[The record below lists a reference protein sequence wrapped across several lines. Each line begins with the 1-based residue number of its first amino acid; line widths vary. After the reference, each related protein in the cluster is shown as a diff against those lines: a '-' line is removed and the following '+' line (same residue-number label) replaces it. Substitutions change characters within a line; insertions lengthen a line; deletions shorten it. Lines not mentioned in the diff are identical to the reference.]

1 MRRLPL
7 VLRLVPMLALGGAA
21 GLGQAPFGLWPV
33 TILALGAAAV
43 VLAQTQRWRSAALQG
58 WAFGAGYFALSLV
71 WIVQPFLVDPLRHG
85 WMAPFALSFMAAGL
99 ALFWALGFAVAHV
112 LGGRALALVGALTLT
127 EIIRSYLFTGFPWA
141 LPGHV
146 LIDTPLAQMA
156 IWGGAHGLGILVML
170 GALAVAGIWQ
180 RQWGNVL
187 LGVGAVAGA
196 WVWGAARLELTGVT
210 LDGPVMRLIQPNA
223 PQHQKWDPAY
233 TPIFFQRQVEFS
245 AKPMPDGQRPDLI
258 VWPETAVPLALEDAD
273 FVFERISEAAQA
285 PVLLGIQRFQGTRM
299 FNSAAL
305 IGTDGQVVQVYDK
318 HHLVPFGEYLPLG
331 DVLSDF
337 GLRGFAAR
345 DGNGFA
351 AGPGP
356 RLMDLGPKIGAAL
369 PLICYEVVFPNDI
382 NAAPDRPALLL
393 QITNDAWFG
402 TFSGPYQHLAQARL
416 RAIEQGLPLA
426 RAANTGV
433 SAMIDPL
440 GRITAQ
446 IPLGQAGYVD
456 AVLPRPSETTLYR
469 QTGDWGVLGLA
480 WLFLVASALSA
491 GRRPSRKLR

>member
-7 VLRLVPMLALGGAA
+7 PLRLVPMLVLGAMA

-33 TILALGAAAV
+33 TILAFGAAV
-43 VLAQTQRWRSAALQG
+43 VVLARTDRWRFAALQG
-58 WAFGAGYFALSLV
+58 WAFGTGYFALSLV

-85 WMAPFALSFMAAGL
+85 WMAPFALCFMAGGL
-99 ALFWALGFAVAHV
+99 ALFWALGFAVAHL
-112 LGGRALALVGALTLT
+112 LGRGALALAGALTLA
-127 EIIRSYLFTGFPWA
+127 EIIRSYIFTGFPWA
-141 LPGHV
+141 LSGHV

-156 IWGGAHGLGILVML
+156 VWGGAHGLGILVLL
-170 GALAVAGIWQ
+170 GAMAVAGIWH
-180 RQWGNVL
+180 RQWGRVL
-187 LGVGAVAGA
+187 LGLGALAGA
-196 WVWGAARLELTGVT
+196 WVWGAARLELSRVT
-210 LDGPVMRLIQPNA
+210 SDGPVLRLIQPNA

-245 AKPMPDGQRPDLI
+245 ATPMADGKRPDLI
-258 VWPETAVPLALEDAD
+258 VWPETAVPLALEEAD
-273 FVFERISEAAQA
+273 FIFARISEAAQV

-305 IGTDGQVVQVYDK
+305 IGTDGQVAQVYDK

-382 NAAPDRPALLL
+382 NASPDRPALLL

-446 IPLGQAGYVD
+446 VSLGQAGYVD
-456 AVLPRPSETTLYR
+456 AVLPTPLATTLYR

-480 WLFLVASALSA
+480 WLFLIASALSA
-491 GRRPSRKLR
+491 GRRPSRKPR